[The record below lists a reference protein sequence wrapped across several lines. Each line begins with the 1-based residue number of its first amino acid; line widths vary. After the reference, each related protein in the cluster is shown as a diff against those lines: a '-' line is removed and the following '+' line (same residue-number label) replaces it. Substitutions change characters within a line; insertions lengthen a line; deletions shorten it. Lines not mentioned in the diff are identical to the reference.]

1 MMSHIYMNAL
11 YIEVSFSFSV
21 AGNRLCG
28 RLLNQGSTYILSL
41 RDGVVRVVLVFQ
53 VSGMH

>member
-1 MMSHIYMNAL
+1 MSHIYMNAL

-28 RLLNQGSTYILSL
+28 RLLNRGSTYILSL